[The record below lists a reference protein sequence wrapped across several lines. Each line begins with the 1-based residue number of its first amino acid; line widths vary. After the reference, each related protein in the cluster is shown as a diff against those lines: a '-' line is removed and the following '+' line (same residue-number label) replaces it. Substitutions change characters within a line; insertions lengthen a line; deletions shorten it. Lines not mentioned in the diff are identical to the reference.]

1 MAEKPRKDRKM
12 LIDQIDEFK
21 KISRFAFE
29 SDGSHVTLYILNVNG
44 VTRLQPCFW
53 KDQDDKMESIESLK
67 EMIASGDLREYVLI
81 AEAWLVEKQLPS
93 SIKDVTDHLGEMGSL
108 EDHPDRKESLIIEYA
123 SFKTSKSYVADIRR
137 DDDKVTLGDWET
149 WDENYSLG
157 GLVYGKMQNLFELSK
172 AGLN

>member
-1 MAEKPRKDRKM
+1 M

-29 SDGSHVTLYILNVNG
+29 SDGSHITLYILNVNG

-53 KDQDDKMESIESLK
+53 KNQEEKLESIESLK
-67 EMIASGDLREYVLI
+67 KMIEGGDLMEYILI
-81 AEAWLVEKQLPS
+81 AEAWIVEKQLPS
-93 SIKDVTDHLGEMGSL
+93 SIKSVTDHIGEMGSL
-108 EDHPDRKESLIIEYA
+108 EDYPERKESLIIEYA
-123 SFKTSKSYVADIRR
+123 SFKTNKSYVAEIHRE
-137 DDDKVTLGDWET
+137 DDKVTLGDWIT
-149 WDENYSLG
+149 WEKSHSLS